1 MTTPQA
7 ASFETRWLGDAIG
20 AELKGLDLSRDF
32 SAETYRAIRQLLAE
46 RGVLFFRDQQLSPAH
61 HAAFAARFGEGT
73 VGPYVDKVPGFPFM
87 TEVSKAEDQVDNIGG
102 GWHAD
107 QTFHAA
113 PPWGT
118 ILVARELPRHG
129 GDTLFASMAAAF
141 EGLSEGMRD
150 MLRGLRAVHGNARLL
165 AASKRLNTAIAP
177 STEQIHPVVIRHP
190 VTGRESLFVN
200 AAYTLRFE
208 GMTER
213 ESAPLLNFLFVHGQR
228 PEYQCRITWES
239 GMVVFWDNIQV
250 WHYASNDYQG
260 QRRVMHRIAIKGDQL
275 LPSQPRPTPPM
286 DMIA

>member
-1 MTTPQA
+1 MTS
-7 ASFETRWLGDAIG
+7 SFHARWLGDAIG
-20 AELKGLDLSRDF
+20 AEIKGFDLTARHAPED
-32 SAETYRAIRQLLAE
+32 YVAIRRVLAE
-46 RGVLFFRDQQLSPAH
+46 RGVIFFRGQDVKPEDHAHFAQQ
-61 HAAFAARFGEGT
+61 FGEAT
-73 VGPYVDKVPGFPFM
+73 VGKYVDTVPGFPLM

-107 QTFHAA
+107 QTFHNE

-141 EGLSEGMRD
+141 DALSDGMKD
-150 MLRGLRAVHGNARLL
+150 TLRGLRAVHGNARLL
-165 AASKRLNTAIAP
+165 AASKRLNKNISPAP
-177 STEQIHPVVIRHP
+177 ELVHPVVIRHP

-208 GMTER
+208 GWSER
-213 ESAPLLNFLFVHGQR
+213 ESAPLLDFLYVHGQK
-228 PEYQCRITWES
+228 PEFQCRIVWEP

-260 QRRVMHRIAIKGDQL
+260 QRRIMHRIAIKGEPL
-275 LPSQPRPTPPM
+275 
-286 DMIA
+286 IAA